1 MTVDALSR
9 YHALTFALLGV
20 SAIPSVFAASSS
32 SSTAQPANP
41 TAPNYVDDVTWLTGY
56 LTIHSL
62 SVNSYAYMFLFW
74 FGVALVFFG
83 LSWATWTGMRATS
96 LGARWNKW
104 ALRRRTWRKKHTLKA
119 IEEEARKKGVPVS
132 AVHRQ
137 PKSLPSNAQI
147 MTATVLVIVTLV
159 ICFVGPD
166 YINPDLPLFDFS
178 GSSSSSSSSSSS
190 GSTTKKAR
198 LTAPINDQTMNAFI
212 AHYNI
217 QKSWWT
223 SAARTGGVAFA
234 LFPLVVALALKSP
247 PFAIFGIPGL
257 VQFGHDK
264 TIRLHR
270 YVGRLIYFVT
280 LLHVL
285 FWVVQVLKDR
295 RELTGELVF
304 AYVWKYQKF
313 RFAWVAFLSMTILM
327 IFSLDCIR
335 TPHYELFYIVHIVFT
350 PMTIIFSA
358 LHHPQRGC
366 WAWCA
371 AALALWAGERLWR
384 AFWWCYVNGIFGIKR
399 KKNVG
404 VGSISPYTYHT
415 GLNEK
420 EGMSDGAGAGVAG
433 AGNRPSAPSRG
444 STVTLINSTNP
455 MKDSFDG
462 KQLRQENEDEQYEM
476 NALRAPALRRLGAP
490 DIGAA
495 LGLGNENDYA
505 HTPNQSGP
513 PSTFGASLE
522 SLAYGSTHEDGPT
535 PTPGEL
541 IELAHVQTGNSG
553 SSTPARGM
561 PLQIQTAHAPTL
573 AYPPQAHPRFASAQ
587 SPGAGPGPRS
597 ATARHQQQHQF
608 QPHLPKTTF
617 RHARY
622 VPPPGFALATLLPGR
637 TIRLR
642 LVTPGYQTWAPGQ
655 HFLIGIPAVSR
666 FTTHPFSVASVCDEQ
681 AALHADPDTASEDG
695 NGNMKKIVRAE
706 AGREAVFF
714 VRAKKGWTKRLW
726 DLVSSLQSQ
735 GLASAPG
742 EDLPEGYSPP
752 LAPGSRTPGVVLR
765 ALVDGPFGTA
775 GRTKWGKYSSVFII
789 AGGSGV
795 AFGLSVLEYVCLCI
809 AGRDGRFLGGY
820 PGGWGV
826 GPKGAWVTQRVRFVW
841 LVREYAH
848 IQWCVGSLRRC
859 LQIVPTD
866 ALELNIFVTN
876 HRPPQELGISPTS
889 AFPSASTEG
898 QDDLTDDGHLKPPA
912 PRFFAGRPG
921 GSPNNNRKSSTSPL
935 ASEESLAADA
945 SVDSIVDSYFE
956 GHDGRGVEYG
966 TSELGHETHLLDY
979 TNFDGDDDTPMPGEH
994 RLSRRIIK
1002 ESKTRRA
1009 LSRKR
1014 DSAIRAKKEL
1024 EERVKAG
1031 GYFGQPKSPDEEQ
1044 DAYGGIVNGNNNNIS
1059 NRSSMH
1065 STAPLLS
1072 GDGAQGVSPI
1082 SMHSLSPIDHY
1093 PNSRAQFPPS
1103 AFTSFGASANEL
1115 SSSSSSSNRRDR
1127 GLSVGSTMSS
1137 STLKSPNTSTPSLT
1151 PSGGGPP
1158 NIRWAPTPALTPTST
1173 SDTLSPWSGSSAS
1186 GALGSGLAIDPQEAF
1201 DLQIVSEWARP
1212 GKPKLGK
1219 ILADEVECAKGRVAV
1234 ACCGPTSLNA
1244 LMRKYIT
1251 QQIDPSRVA
1260 RGDMR
1265 GSIDFIA
1272 EDFEY

>member
-41 TAPNYVDDVTWLTGY
+41 TAPSYVDDVTWLTGY

-83 LSWATWTGMRATS
+83 LSWATWTGVRATS

-166 YINPDLPLFDFS
+166 YINPDVPLFDFS
-178 GSSSSSSSSSSS
+178 GSSSSSSS
-190 GSTTKKAR
+190 TTKRAR

-285 FWVVQVLKDR
+285 FWVVQVLRDR

-371 AALALWAGERLWR
+371 AALALWAGERFWR
-384 AFWWCYVNGIFGIKR
+384 AFWWCYVNGIFGIKG
-399 KKNVG
+399 KKSVG

-415 GLNEK
+415 GSGEK
-420 EGMSDGAGAGVAG
+420 EGVSAGAGAGVSG
-433 AGNRPSAPSRG
+433 AGNRLSAPSRG
-444 STVTLINSTNP
+444 STVTLISSANP
-455 MKDSFDG
+455 MKESFDG
-462 KQLRQENEDEQYEM
+462 KQWRQENENEQYEM
-476 NALRAPALRRLGAP
+476 NALRAPAPRRLGAP

-495 LGLGNENDYA
+495 LGDESDYA

-513 PSTFGASLE
+513 PSTFGASSE

-541 IELAHVQTGNSG
+541 IELARVQTGNSW
-553 SSTPARGM
+553 SSTAARGM
-561 PLQIQTAHAPTL
+561 PLQIQTAHAPTPT
-573 AYPPQAHPRFASAQ
+573 YPPQAHPRFASAQ

-597 ATARHQQQHQF
+597 ATARQQQQHQF
-608 QPHLPKTTF
+608 QRHLPKTTF
-617 RHARY
+617 RHTRY
-622 VPPPGFALATLLPGR
+622 VPPPGFALASLLPGR

-695 NGNMKKIVRAE
+695 NGNVKKRVVRAE
-706 AGREAVFF
+706 AGREVVFF

-726 DLVSSLQSQ
+726 DLVSSLQAQ

-752 LAPGSRTPGVVLR
+752 LAQDSRTRGVVLR

-775 GRTKWGKYSSVFII
+775 GRTKWGKYSSVFIV

-826 GPKGAWVTQRVRFVW
+826 GPKGAWITQRVRFVW

-848 IQWCVGSLRRC
+848 IQWCASSLRRC

-889 AFPSASTEG
+889 ALPNASTEG

-935 ASEESLAADA
+935 ASEESFSTDA

-956 GHDGRGVEYG
+956 GHDGHGVEYG

-1002 ESKTRRA
+1002 ESKIRRA

-1014 DSAIRAKKEL
+1014 NSAIRAKREL

-1031 GYFGQPKSPDEEQ
+1031 GYFGRPKSPDEEH
-1044 DAYGGIVNGNNNNIS
+1044 DAYGGIVNGNNYNNN
-1059 NRSSMH
+1059 NRSSVH

-1072 GDGAQGVSPI
+1072 GDGAQGISPT
-1082 SMHSLSPIDHY
+1082 SMHSPSPIDHC
-1093 PNSRAQFPPS
+1093 PNSRAQVPPPS

-1127 GLSVGSTMSS
+1127 GLSVGSTLSS
-1137 STLKSPNTSTPSLT
+1137 STLKSPSTSTPSLT
-1151 PSGGGPP
+1151 PSGGGP
-1158 NIRWAPTPALTPTST
+1158 NVRWAPTPTLTPTST

-1251 QQIDPSRVA
+1251 QQIDPSRVG